1 MVKKEGKVASFKSA
15 LRGTEFQQPET
26 KLKKLFRS
34 LNLLRLIK
42 LAALFMVS
50 NLLTFCR
57 AACPGSATFAT
68 ESKPIS
74 TIIGATSHMLT
85 TRGYSLA

>member
-1 MVKKEGKVASFKSA
+1 MAKKEEKVASFLSA
-15 LRGTEFQQPET
+15 FRGTDLQQTKE
-26 KLKKLFRS
+26 KLKKGSKS

-57 AACPGSATFAT
+57 AACPGSATTAT
-68 ESKPIS
+68 ESSAIS
-74 TIIGATSHMLT
+74 TIGGATS
-85 TRGYSLA
+85 